1 MGWAGAVDLAGGHK
15 KAFAQA
21 SQGVTEKYSKIV
33 GMDII
38 EQIKAVK

>member
-1 MGWAGAVDLAGGHK
+1 VADIEAFE
-15 KAFAQA
+15 KA
-21 SQGVTEKYSKIV
+21 SKSVSDKYATKV